1 MTLVAGVDSST
12 QSCKV
17 VVRELESGHV
27 VRTGRAEHPEGTQAD
42 PAAWWDALRSAV
54 DATATPFGMTLANTT
69 RSNLAR
75 AAIEGVLCGLADGLA
90 AIGKHGDHRPAIAA
104 QYAAYAGARA

>member
-17 VVRELESGHV
+17 VVQELESGRV
-27 VRTGRAEHPEGTQAD
+27 VRTGRAGHPDGTEAD
-42 PAAWWDALRSAV
+42 PAVWWDALARRRHRHAV
-54 DATATPFGMTLANTT
+54 WHDVGGHDSIQP
-69 RSNLAR
+69 
-75 AAIEGVLCGLADGLA
+75 LCGLADGLA
-90 AIGKHGDHRPAIAA
+90 AIGRHGDHRPAIAA